1 MRVWL
6 SEVGW
11 HTLERA
17 TLICNYWLPSH
28 ANDDEY
34 LQPSSGRVA
43 TAAARPDG
51 TDGRAA
57 AWQVVPGRAGCL
69 QGQGH
74 SPPH

>member
-11 HTLERA
+11 RTPEQA
-17 TLICNYWLPSH
+17 TLICTYWLVSH
-28 ANDDEY
+28 ANDGEY

-57 AWQVVPGRAGCL
+57 ARQAGR
-69 QGQGH
+69 
-74 SPPH
+74 PPSAVLRL